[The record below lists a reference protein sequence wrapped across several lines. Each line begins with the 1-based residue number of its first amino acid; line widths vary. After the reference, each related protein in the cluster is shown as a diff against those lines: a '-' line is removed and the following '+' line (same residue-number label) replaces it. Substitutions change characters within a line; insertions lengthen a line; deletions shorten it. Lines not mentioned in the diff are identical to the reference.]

1 MENSISGRMNFDI
14 AAKLFANAFK
24 MPVERVID
32 EFRLTQSRLRLE
44 QPLVTTSTL
53 YNFPVLVN
61 IQNQAQAF
69 NTEVRLNLQDS
80 FIPTHVGI
88 YVAAPSGSTDATF
101 KLLTYLNPFIF
112 TNAAAMGSL
121 YNGSM
126 KIMVNNIQYI
136 NNWPVMWHWTSP
148 ETQQTA
154 AAGAGSP
161 VDQYDGDEYS
171 LKPMQPYLL
180 LIGSQNIQINITVP
194 VAPTAV
200 DANSRFV
207 LVFDGILAQN
217 STSVG

>member
-14 AAKLFANAFK
+14 AAQLFANAFK
-24 MPVERVID
+24 MSVADTIEN
-32 EFRLTQSRLRLE
+32 FKLTQSRLRLE

-53 YNFPVLVN
+53 YTFPVLVN

-88 YVAAPSGSTDATF
+88 YVAAPSSSTDATF
-101 KLLTYLNPFIF
+101 KLLTYLNPFVF

-121 YNGSM
+121 YNGSL
-126 KIMVNNIQYI
+126 KIMINNHQYI
-136 NNWPVMWHWTSP
+136 NNWPVMWHWYSP
-148 ETQQTA
+148 ETQATA
-154 AAGAGSP
+154 APGAGSP
-161 VDQYDGDEYS
+161 VDQFDGDEYS
-171 LKPMQPYLL
+171 LHPMQPYTI

-207 LVFDGILAQN
+207 LVFDGILAQD

>member
-1 MENSISGRMNFDI
+1 MQNSIAGRMDFEI
-14 AAKLFANAFK
+14 ATQLFANAFNIK
-24 MPVERVID
+24 PEQVIK
-32 EFRLTQSRLRLE
+32 EFRLSQSRLRLE

-53 YNFPVLVN
+53 YTFPVLVN

-69 NTEVRLNLQDS
+69 NTEIRLNLQDS

-88 YVAAPSGSTDATF
+88 YVAAPSSSTDATF
-101 KLLTYLNPFIF
+101 LLKSYLNPFVF

-121 YNGSM
+121 YNGQF
-126 KIMVNNIQYI
+126 KIMVNNVQYI
-136 NNWPVMWHWTSP
+136 NNWPVMWHWNSP

-161 VDQYDGDEYS
+161 IDQFEGDEYS
-171 LKPMQPYLL
+171 LKPMQPYVL

-207 LVFDGILAQN
+207 VVFDGILAQN
-217 STSVG
+217 STVVS